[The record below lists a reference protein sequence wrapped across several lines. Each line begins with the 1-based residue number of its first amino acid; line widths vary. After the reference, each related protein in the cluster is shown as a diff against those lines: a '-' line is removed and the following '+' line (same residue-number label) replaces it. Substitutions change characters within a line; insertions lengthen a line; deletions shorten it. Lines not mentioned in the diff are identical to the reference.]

1 MANPAMPFEPQP
13 PVPSAAPPLSDD
25 RPPFEPVETGS
36 RTPSDPV
43 PLIDRPP
50 YDDGNDQ

>member
-1 MANPAMPFEPQP
+1 MAATSDPQP
-13 PVPSAAPPLSDD
+13 PAPSAVPPLSDK
-25 RPPFEPVETGS
+25 PFEPVETGS

-50 YDDGNDQ
+50 YDGGDDK